1 MLKKYLVIAC
11 LCVAAGQVA
20 VAHAQALP
28 VPPPAAV
35 QEQPW
40 GKLVAAD
47 GKAEYLLDKEVT
59 TLGSAVPADIVIS
72 DATIGKMHCKF
83 TFKNGVAEIEDL
95 GSKYGTLL
103 AGRSL
108 KKGQKGRLNFKTAI
122 TLGSVTLTFDWG
134 SRPMLLKP
142 TQPPTKP
149 PKGWNK
155 AKEQDKQDQHE
166 NKKK

>member
-1 MLKKYLVIAC
+1 MLQKYLIIFVICAG
-11 LCVAAGQVA
+11 VTQAPAAL
-20 VAHAQALP
+20 AQGP
-28 VPPPAAV
+28 VPPAPPAV
-35 QEQPW
+35 KEQPW

-59 TLGSAVPADIVIS
+59 VVGSAPPSDIVIH
-72 DATIGKMHCKF
+72 DATVGKTHCKF

-103 AGRSL
+103 AGRVL
-108 KKGQKGRLNFKTAI
+108 KKGQKGHLNFKTAI

-134 SRPMLLKP
+134 TRPMVLRP
-142 TQPPTKP
+142 TQPPSKP

-166 NKKK
+166 NKK